1 VAVGVLGAG
10 IHSEEKKKKKKEKEK
25 LRKKEE
31 AQRIFSSEKGYNF
44 QVNGLCIQVGF

>member
-1 VAVGVLGAG
+1 VKK
-10 IHSEEKKKKKKEKEK
+10 KKKKKKEKEN